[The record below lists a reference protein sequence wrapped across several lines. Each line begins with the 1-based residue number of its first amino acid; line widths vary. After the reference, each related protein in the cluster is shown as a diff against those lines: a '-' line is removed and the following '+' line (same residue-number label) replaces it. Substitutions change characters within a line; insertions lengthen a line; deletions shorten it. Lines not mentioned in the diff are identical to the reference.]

1 VQKNL
6 KSFQKKSDKS
16 DNWFKSLG
24 PGLITGASDDDPSGI
39 ATYSQVGAHAGFGLL
54 WSIIYSLPMMI
65 SIQIVSAQIGRVSG
79 VGLAGNMKKH
89 YPSVIMVSVVFLML
103 CANIINIGADI
114 SSMGEAANLVLGG
127 NAIVYCIIFTVIG
140 ILLQVFIPYRRYVFF
155 LKWLCIVLFA
165 YVAVVFSVNVPWSEA
180 LKQAVL
186 PTLSLNSESLT
197 MVIAVLGTTISPYLF
212 FWQASEEVED
222 EECNP
227 EEHPLKTA
235 PAEAPKQF
243 ARIRKDTI
251 IGMAFSNIIAFFIML
266 STAVTLHM
274 HGKTDIETAAQ
285 AAEALRPVAGELTF
299 SLFAIGIIGTG
310 LLALPVLAGSAAY
323 AVGEMYALSIGL
335 EKKPRDAKGFYM
347 IIAGV
352 TLAGMLLIFI
362 GINPI
367 KALFWSA
374 VINGVVAVPIMIM
387 MMLMGSNAEVMGQFT
402 LQKRTKIF
410 GWLSTIVMLAAAV
423 GMFLTW

>member
-1 VQKNL
+1 MPKDL
-6 KSFQKKSDKS
+6 KLKLKTKRKS

-65 SIQIVSAQIGRVSG
+65 SIQLVSAQIGRVSG
-79 VGLAGNMKKH
+79 VGLAGNMKRH
-89 YPSVIMVSVVFLML
+89 YPSFIMGSIVLLML

-114 SSMGEAANLVLGG
+114 ASMGEAANLVLGG
-127 NAIVYCIIFTVIG
+127 NATIYAIVLTIFG

-165 YVAVVFSVNVPWSEA
+165 YVAVVFSVNVPWAEA

-197 MVIAVLGTTISPYLF
+197 LIIAVLGTTISPYLF
-212 FWQASEEVED
+212 FWQASEEVE
-222 EECNP
+222 EEENNP
-227 EEHPLKTA
+227 KDQPLKVA
-235 PAEAPKQF
+235 PHQAKKQF

-251 IGMAFSNIIAFFIML
+251 IGMAFSNLIAFFIML

-310 LLALPVLAGSAAY
+310 LLAIPVLAGSAAF
-323 AVGEMYALSIGL
+323 AIGEMFSLNIGL
-335 EKKPRDAKGFYM
+335 EKKPREAKSFYM

-352 TLAGMLLIFI
+352 TIAGMLLIFI
-362 GINPI
+362 GVNPI
-367 KALFWSA
+367 KALFWAA
-374 VINGVVAVPIMIM
+374 VINGVVAVPIMVM
-387 MMLMGSNAEVMGQFT
+387 MMLMGSNSAVMGQFT
-402 LQKRTKIF
+402 LTKRTRFF
-410 GWLSTIVMLAAAV
+410 GWLSTIVMCAAAV
-423 GMFLTW
+423 GMFLTF